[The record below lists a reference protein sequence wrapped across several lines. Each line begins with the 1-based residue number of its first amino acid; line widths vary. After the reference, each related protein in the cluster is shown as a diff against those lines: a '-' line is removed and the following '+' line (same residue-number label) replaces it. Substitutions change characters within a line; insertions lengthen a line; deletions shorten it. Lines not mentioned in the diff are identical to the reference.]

1 MEKSKSNFDELF
13 NKYRDLSSAAK
24 EAREVY
30 AVAVGAPVSF
40 STFWHNAEYICV
52 HYQLDHLIGSA
63 NAWSSKTS
71 KLGEWIQVSHEF
83 PKLWTG
89 VILQGRADY
98 DQWVKSVKFSYSLNG
113 KTWFNVDDGKT
124 FQANSDRN

>member
-1 MEKSKSNFDELF
+1 M
-13 NKYRDLSSAAK
+13 
-24 EAREVY
+24 
-30 AVAVGAPVSF
+30 
-40 STFWHNAEYICV
+40 
-52 HYQLDHLIGSA
+52 
-63 NAWSSKTS
+63 
-71 KLGEWIQVSHEF
+71 SHEF